1 MLNRIALVLQTQNLT
16 VSAFADRIGVQ
27 RSALSHV
34 LSGRNN
40 PSLDFVTKILRTFPE
55 IRSQWLLFGEGK
67 MYDSLSD
74 ARAAE
79 PGNGPEAETGL
90 GGLLQAAGSTGIPEP
105 SGGGE
110 AVASGFRPG
119 GIAGG
124 IDGGIDGRAVDAV
137 SETGG
142 NAVPE
147 TEDKAETMAETMGGA
162 VSEAVGVAMSEA
174 VPAAVPGVVSEV
186 VPGAAPGGVSAGRS
200 YEAGQRL
207 AEPLAA
213 VPADFAPV
221 QADNPRLIK
230 VVFFYSD
237 GHFEEYAH
245 R

>member
-79 PGNGPEAETGL
+79 PGNGPEVETGL

-110 AVASGFRPG
+110 AVASGFRLG
-119 GIAGG
+119 GIA
-124 IDGGIDGRAVDAV
+124 GGIDGRAVDAV

-147 TEDKAETMAETMGGA
+147 TMAETMGGA
-162 VSEAVGVAMSEA
+162 VSEAVGVAMSGA
-174 VPAAVPGVVSEV
+174 VPAAVPGAVSEV
-186 VPGAAPGGVSAGRS
+186 VPGAVSAGRS

>member
-74 ARAAE
+74 VRAAE
-79 PGNGPEAETGL
+79 PGNGPVAETGL

-105 SGGGE
+105 SGGRE

-147 TEDKAETMAETMGGA
+147 TEDKAETMAET
-162 VSEAVGVAMSEA
+162 AVGVAMSGA
-174 VPAAVPGVVSEV
+174 VPAAVPGAVSEV